1 MRTLV
6 SLALA
11 GALAL
16 SGCGQQPLWPR
27 DPDAA
32 GVQPAPPRQPDSSAA
47 AVEPPAPAP
56 APEPAP
62 KPVVPEKKRVTAL
75 STGITAYEDGKYR
88 EATKAL
94 RTALASPMSIAD
106 QVQAHK
112 YLAFIECSSNR
123 TKQCRDE
130 FRKALK
136 LDPSFEL
143 EPAESGHPVWG
154 PIFRTL
160 KKTSKR

>member
-6 SLALA
+6 SLAVA

-16 SGCGQQPLWPR
+16 SGCGQQPLWPKE
-27 DPDAA
+27 PEPAA
-32 GVQPAPPRQPDSSAA
+32 VSPEPRQPDPPPAA
-47 AVEPPAPAP
+47 APPPP

-62 KPVVPEKKRVTAL
+62 KPVVPEKKRVTPL

-94 RTALASPMSIAD
+94 RAALASPMSVAE

-136 LDPSFEL
+136 LDPSFDL
-143 EPAESGHPVWG
+143 EPAEAGHPVWG
-154 PIFRTL
+154 PIFRSL
-160 KKTSKR
+160 KKTQKR

>member
-1 MRTLV
+1 MRTAAL
-6 SLALA
+6 LALA

-16 SGCGQQPLWPR
+16 SGCGQQPLWPKE
-27 DPDAA
+27 PEAA
-32 GVQPAPPRQPDSSAA
+32 AVTPAPPTQPDPPAA
-47 AVEPPAPAP
+47 AVEPP
-56 APEPAP
+56 PEPVA
-62 KPVVPEKKRVTAL
+62 KPVVPEKKRVTPL

-94 RTALASPMSIAD
+94 RAALASPMSVAD

-143 EPAESGHPVWG
+143 EPAEAGHPVWG
-154 PIFRTL
+154 PIFRSL
-160 KKTSKR
+160 KKTQKPQKR